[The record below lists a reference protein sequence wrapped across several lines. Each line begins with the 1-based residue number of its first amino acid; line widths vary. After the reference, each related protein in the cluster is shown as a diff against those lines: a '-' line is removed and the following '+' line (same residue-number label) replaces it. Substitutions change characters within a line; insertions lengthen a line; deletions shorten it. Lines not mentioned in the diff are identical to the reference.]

1 VSTAIVGDN
10 VIAYP
15 PADRGPLTKR
25 RLRRT
30 LAIYL
35 AVALTGCLLLALG
48 SPGWQVFGIGLWFPG
63 AGFLALGSWHWVL
76 TLLTVLVFG
85 LSLVA
90 WFGAGGNTF
99 PPIVWLASALA
110 AAGLSA
116 GPISRSGVVSAIVI
130 AAVALAVQSV
140 RKMIARSR
148 AARLR
153 NERMSY
159 LPVELAAVRDRAATA
174 HAVDQRELDA
184 DALAGLRYMFDRA
197 LQDADDFSNFDK
209 IDQFQTSALRYQ
221 INQIGYAL
229 AQVSFH
235 YTPAFGGYSHDAQ
248 NRLVEK
254 YLERVVWGYWRWEN
268 AWGRLSLDA
277 DPAKSDNIML
287 TGYLLLQLSNMT
299 AATGEQRWN
308 RNGALEFRLNSRRV
322 FRHDLH
328 TLMEQVMGNFRG
340 RHFTLW
346 PCEPNWIYPAC
357 NLRGAAGVR
366 SYDRLFG
373 TSCWD
378 EISEG
383 FRARLNSEFATPDG
397 AMVAL
402 RSSGTGFAVPF
413 PMPNAVVPQLTNPIF
428 PDVAERHWAISRRED
443 FETVDGVL
451 QVKKPPM
458 GVDFGNYRASPVTHL
473 ASLVNGAVE
482 MGDEEARAAGLAAL
496 NDALPFTRKDGVLC
510 IAGAS
515 TLWNAWI
522 AQDRTGFHDCWRSL
536 IVDAPPSCVTTGP
549 QLARVR
555 YPDVLVASARN
566 DGDNLRLVLRP
577 GSSVSQQD
585 LGLARLIPGRS
596 YRVSGG
602 APEQAITADDRGEA
616 VVTIELIDRLE
627 ITVTAIS

>member
-1 VSTAIVGDN
+1 VSTSVLGDN
-10 VIAYP
+10 IIGYP

-25 RLRRT
+25 RLQRT
-30 LAIYL
+30 LAIYVV
-35 AVALTGCLLLALG
+35 AALTGGLLLALG

-63 AGFLALGSWHWVL
+63 AGFLALGSWYWVL
-76 TLLTVLVFG
+76 TLVTVLAFG
-85 LSLVA
+85 ISLVA

-99 PPIVWLASALA
+99 PPIVWLASALT
-110 AAGLSA
+110 AAGLSD
-116 GPISRSGVVSAIVI
+116 GPISRNGAVAAIVI
-130 AAVALAVQSV
+130 ATVAFAVQSV
-140 RKMIARSR
+140 RKMFARSR
-148 AARLR
+148 AVRLR
-153 NERMSY
+153 IERISY
-159 LPVELAAVRDRAATA
+159 LPVELAAVRDRAASA
-174 HAVDQRELDA
+174 HPVDHRELDG

-197 LQDADDFSNFDK
+197 LQDSDDFSNFDK

-221 INQIGYAL
+221 INQLAFAL

-254 YLERVVWGYWRWEN
+254 YLEPVVWGYWRWEN

-287 TGYLLLQLSNMT
+287 TGYLLLQLSAMS
-299 AATGEQRWN
+299 AATGGQRWN
-308 RNGALEFRLNSRRV
+308 RDGALEFRLNSRKV

-328 TLMEQVMGNFRG
+328 SLSEQVMGNFRG

-373 TSCWD
+373 TSYWD

-383 FRARLNSEFATPDG
+383 FRTRLNSEFATRDG
-397 AMVAL
+397 EMVSL

-413 PMPNAVVPQLTNPIF
+413 PMPNAVVPQLANPIF

-443 FETVDGVL
+443 FEIVDGAL
-451 QVKKPPM
+451 HVKTPPR
-458 GVDFGNYRASPVTHL
+458 GVDFGNYRPSVVTHL

-482 MGDEEARAAGLAAL
+482 MGDEEATAAGTAAL
-496 NDALPFTRKDGVLC
+496 SDALPFTLKDGVLR
-510 IAGAS
+510 IDGVS
-515 TLWNAWI
+515 TLYNTWI
-522 AQDRTGFHDCWRSL
+522 AQDRTGFRDCWRSL
-536 IVDAPPSCVTTGP
+536 IVDAPPACVTDGP
-549 QLARVR
+549 QLAHVR

-566 DGDNLRLVLRP
+566 DGANLRLVLRP
-577 GSSVSQQD
+577 GSTASRQD
-585 LGLARLIPGRS
+585 LGIARLVPGRT
-596 YRVSGG
+596 YRISGSDHD
-602 APEQAITADDRGEA
+602 QTVTADDRGEA
-616 VVTIELIDRLE
+616 VITIELRDRLE
-627 ITVTAIS
+627 LAVTAIV